1 MSFNLADYAELLEG
15 LSPHSQQALHANW
28 HEATKVFSPRGLDN
42 YLKGAAAI
50 RGLGRGDSLVETWIE
65 EAPRVAKE
73 VGEDVVADLATAA
86 LMLAS
91 KTSGAVIELLLAT
104 APTAAN
110 RLGDAA
116 LFLKYL
122 QFINTL
128 IAQAPR
134 GVRPMLDKLEVLFQ
148 NLTLG
153 GLRRW
158 ALWGAHAHRT
168 NYEEQIRYF
177 SLETKES
184 LAMLQKERKGT
195 LLVDVQRRI
204 NMYLRALWA
213 RDFFM
218 RPTSGD
224 FENREGYRPYI
235 EDYLIH
241 VPDAFDDFVL
251 PSPPAPLPE
260 GEGNRVSGLELYR
273 ATAAHCA
280 AHVVETRQPISAEAL
295 NPLQMALISVIEDAR
310 VEALSI
316 RRFPGLKQLWARL
329 HTATPAMNASVGGY
343 LNRLARAL
351 LDETYRDDDPW
362 IAEGRVLFANARDRL
377 DSNHTSWE
385 IGVQLAHRLADK
397 KIAFNP
403 RTDVLT
409 APYRD
414 DNRYFWEFEEFDFDK
429 AAGAGYE
436 SVKQVRKYV
445 GVMEMANE
453 IDVETAGDDAEE
465 IWVLGTEL
473 FPYENIGD
481 ESNGKSFNELEGKEP
496 VSDPFHY
503 SEWDYQI
510 QLERP
515 AWATVLEKRA
525 KAGDLAVIDAIT
537 ARYKR
542 EIHRMKFLL
551 DAMQPQGVQRIR
563 KLEDG
568 DEIDINAAI
577 ASFTDI
583 RLGNQPDPRIMMRS
597 VRKTRDF
604 SILVLLDLSEST
616 NEKVTSVAQDQEEG
630 TQLTVRELTQQACV
644 LLADAIDKV
653 GDPFAIHGFCSD
665 GRHDVEYY
673 RFKDFDQHWDETPKA
688 KLAGMTGQLST
699 RMGAAIRHAGHHL
712 KQQRSAK
719 KLLIVITDGEPADID
734 VRDPQYLR
742 HDTKKA
748 VEEVAR
754 FGVTTYCM
762 SLDPRADNYVSRIF
776 GQKNYMVVDHVQRL
790 PEKLPLL
797 YAGLTR

>member
-1 MSFNLADYAELLEG
+1 MAINLDDYAELLED
-15 LSPHSQQALHANW
+15 LSEQSRHTLDANW
-28 HEATKVFSPRGLDN
+28 HEATKVLSPRGLDN
-42 YLKGAAAI
+42 YLKGVSAI

-73 VGEDVVADLATAA
+73 VGEDVVADLATAS

-91 KTSGAVIELLLAT
+91 KTSGAVIELLLST

-110 RLGDAA
+110 RLGDAQ
-116 LFLKYL
+116 LFLNYL

-128 IAQAPR
+128 VAQAPR
-134 GVRPMLDKLEVLFQ
+134 GVRPMLDKLDVLFQ

-168 NYEEQIRYF
+168 DYPEQVKYF
-177 SLETKES
+177 SLESRES

-235 EDYLIH
+235 EDYLLH
-241 VPDAFDDFVL
+241 LPDAFDDFR
-251 PSPPAPLPE
+251 PAE
-260 GEGNRVSGLELYR
+260 GAEPVSGIELYR
-273 ATAAHCA
+273 AASAHCA
-280 AHVVETRQPISAEAL
+280 AHVVETKVPISAEAL
-295 NPLQMALISVIEDAR
+295 NPFQIAVISVIEDAR
-310 VEALSI
+310 VETLSI
-316 RRFPGLKQLWARL
+316 RRFPGLKQLWRQF
-329 HTATPAMNASVGGY
+329 HTATPAMNVTVGNY
-343 LNRLARAL
+343 LDRLARAL
-351 LDETYRDDDPW
+351 LDDRYVDDDPW
-362 IAEGRVLFANARDRL
+362 IAEGRLLFAQAQDRL
-377 DSNHTSWE
+377 DTNTTSWD
-385 IGVQLAHRLADK
+385 IGVQLAHTFGEK
-397 KIAFNP
+397 KIPFNP
-403 RTDVLT
+403 RTDQLT

-414 DNRYFWEFEEFDFDK
+414 DNRYFWEFEEFDFEK
-429 AAGAGYE
+429 AANAGYDT
-436 SVKQVRKYV
+436 VKQVRKYV
-445 GVMEMANE
+445 SLLEMVNE
-453 IDVETAGDDAEE
+453 LDNELAGDDAQEV
-465 IWVLGTEL
+465 WVLPTEYFL
-473 FPYENIGD
+473 DQEGVSIN
-481 ESNGKSFNELEGKEP
+481 SLEGKEP

-515 AWATVLEKRA
+515 AWATVMEKRG
-525 KAGDLAVIDAIT
+525 KIGDLQLINDIVAEH
-537 ARYKR
+537 KR

-577 ASFTDI
+577 QGFTDI

-616 NEKVTSVAQDQEEG
+616 NELVHGQEYSVLD
-630 TQLTVRELTQQACV
+630 LTRRACV
-644 LLADAIDKV
+644 LLSDAISKV

-665 GRHDVEYY
+665 GRHNVDYY
-673 RFKDFDQHWDETPKA
+673 RFKDFDQHWNDEPKA
-688 KLAGMTGQLST
+688 RLAGMTGQLST

-712 KQQRSAK
+712 KLQRSAK
-719 KLLIVITDGEPADID
+719 KLLIVITDGEPADVD

-742 HDTKKA
+742 NDTKKA
-748 VEEVAR
+748 VEDVAKL
-754 FGVTTYCM
+754 GVMTYCI
-762 SLDPRADNYVSRIF
+762 SLDPRADNYVNRIF
-776 GQKNYMVVDHVQRL
+776 GQRNYMVVDHVERL